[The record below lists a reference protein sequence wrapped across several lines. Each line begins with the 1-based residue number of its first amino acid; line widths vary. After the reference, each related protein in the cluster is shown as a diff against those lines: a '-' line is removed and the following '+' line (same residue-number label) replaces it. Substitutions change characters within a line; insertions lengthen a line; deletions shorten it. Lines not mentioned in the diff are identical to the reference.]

1 MKLPSGLQFEK
12 NVNRMEWHP
21 IVILFYKWQSDD
33 TQGHFNMD
41 TLGINFFYGGVG
53 RRYGDRERIRLLLV
67 R

>member
-1 MKLPSGLQFEK
+1 
-12 NVNRMEWHP
+12 
-21 IVILFYKWQSDD
+21 
-33 TQGHFNMD
+33 MD